1 MQTAH
6 TYWYIHKRTP
16 EDIGTCSVKNYSSD
30 VIANFFEVGSAKL
43 LWWSDLTWTSIFF
56 FLPECA
62 HWTFRKSNEY
72 DLKGLRC
79 WAMTTE
85 HEEAFLS
92 LLRPEYR
99 FKMLGFYCS
108 FIWTRGPLRLL
119 DFRALLGGGAPL
131 PLTRILSYQET
142 RVNKRHT
149 ALKSPSKFVT
159 KFKNTSESFLGVKG

>member
-119 DFRALLGGGAPL
+119 DFRALLGGGGTSSSNSDPEL
-131 PLTRILSYQET
+131 PRDTREQET
-142 RVNKRHT
+142 HSAQKPLEIRH
-149 ALKSPSKFVT
+149 
-159 KFKNTSESFLGVKG
+159 EI